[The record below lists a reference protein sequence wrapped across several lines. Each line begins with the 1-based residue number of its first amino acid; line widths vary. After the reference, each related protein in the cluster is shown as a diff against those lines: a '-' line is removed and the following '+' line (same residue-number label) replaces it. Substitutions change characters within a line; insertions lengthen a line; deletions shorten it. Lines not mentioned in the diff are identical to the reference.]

1 MLRACYAI
9 EWGIL
14 SVSLRKHSENPID
27 WWYWCEEAI
36 EISKNENTPI
46 FLSIGYF
53 SCHWCTVMEGEA
65 FCDQAIATYLN
76 LLVRERSY
84 VDNAT
89 PSANGIAISNLVIS

>member
-1 MLRACYAI
+1 
-9 EWGIL
+9 
-14 SVSLRKHSENPID
+14 
-27 WWYWCEEAI
+27 
-36 EISKNENTPI
+36 
-46 FLSIGYF
+46 
-53 SCHWCTVMEGEA
+53 MEGEA